1 MLHIAVCDDE
11 ESFVQN
17 LKEQLMRYAQE
28 CAQQIR
34 VTVFYDGS
42 ELVNG
47 YDPSIDLVF
56 LDIQMNRMDGLA
68 AAERIRQMDG
78 EVAIIFL
85 TTLTRYALEGYKYQA
100 TNYIIKPMKYARLKA
115 EMDRWM
121 QRRPAKESPSL
132 VVVND
137 SGRYRVLLKELKYV
151 ETFNRNLLLHTEKEN
166 ILCYRS
172 MKEMER
178 ELAGSGF
185 VRCHTS
191 YIVNLFFVK
200 GVKKLEIELLDG
212 GYLPISQP
220 KRKEFMEKLTEY
232 WGDRL

>member
-1 MLHIAVCDDE
+1 
-11 ESFVQN
+11 
-17 LKEQLMRYAQE
+17 MRYAQE

-56 LDIQMNRMDGLA
+56 LDIQMNQMDGLA

-78 EVAIIFL
+78 EVGIIFL

-212 GYLPISQP
+212 AQLPISQP

-232 WGDRL
+232 WGDQL

>member
-56 LDIQMNRMDGLA
+56 LDIQMNQMDGLA

-78 EVAIIFL
+78 EVGIIFL

-191 YIVNLFFVK
+191 YIVNLSYVK

-212 GYLPISQP
+212 AQLPISQP

-232 WGDRL
+232 WGDQL

>member
-1 MLHIAVCDDE
+1 MIHIAVCDDE

-78 EVAIIFL
+78 EVGIIFL

-212 GYLPISQP
+212 AQLPISQP

-232 WGDRL
+232 WGDQL

>member
-56 LDIQMNRMDGLA
+56 LDIQMNQMDGLA

-78 EVAIIFL
+78 EVGIIFL

-212 GYLPISQP
+212 AQLPISQP

-232 WGDRL
+232 WGDQL